1 MDYRGT
7 IIPIPRSWKLS
18 WKFLF
23 QRIAIN
29 AVEEEG
35 EEKEEEEPRFD
46 SRDIERTWIFEGSS
60 NGSGRLVDRRRDMVE
75 RKIEGRENK
84 G

>member
-1 MDYRGT
+1 M
-7 IIPIPRSWKLS
+7 
-18 WKFLF
+18 
-23 QRIAIN
+23 
-29 AVEEEG
+29 EEEG
-35 EEKEEEEPRFD
+35 EEEEEEEPRFD
-46 SRDIERTWIFEGSS
+46 SRDIERTWIFEGFS

>member
-1 MDYRGT
+1 MDYRDT
-7 IIPIPRSWKLS
+7 IIRDRGNFRGNFFSKE
-18 WKFLF
+18 
-23 QRIAIN
+23 IN

-35 EEKEEEEPRFD
+35 EEEEEEEPRFD

>member
-1 MDYRGT
+1 MDYRDT
-7 IIPIPRSWKLS
+7 IIRDRGNFRGNFFSKE
-18 WKFLF
+18 
-23 QRIAIN
+23 IAIN
-29 AVEEEG
+29 AVEKEG
-35 EEKEEEEPRFD
+35 EEEEEEPRFD

>member
-1 MDYRGT
+1 MDYRDT
-7 IIPIPRSWKLS
+7 IIRDRGNFRGNFFSKE
-18 WKFLF
+18 
-23 QRIAIN
+23 IAIN
-29 AVEEEG
+29 AMEE
-35 EEKEEEEPRFD
+35 EEEEPRFD

>member
-1 MDYRGT
+1 M
-7 IIPIPRSWKLS
+7 
-18 WKFLF
+18 
-23 QRIAIN
+23 
-29 AVEEEG
+29 EEEG

>member
-1 MDYRGT
+1 MDYRDT
-7 IIPIPRSWKLS
+7 IIRDRGNFRGNFFSKE
-18 WKFLF
+18 
-23 QRIAIN
+23 IAIN
-29 AVEEEG
+29 AVEE
-35 EEKEEEEPRFD
+35 EEEEPRFD